1 MNKSITMNWDSIQAN
16 GKMRKGKKG
25 GAFVSRNANYQVV
38 RNTNRPK
45 KIERPEISLEKTES
59 EIKEKDGAF
68 FFSGR
73 VKGKF
78 ARLEISASLAEKL
91 K

>member
-1 MNKSITMNWDSIQAN
+1 MKQNITMNWDSIQAN

-25 GAFVSRNANYQVV
+25 GAFISRNANYQVI

-45 KIERPEISLEKTES
+45 KIERPEISLEKTKS

-73 VKGKF
+73 VNGRF
-78 ARLEISASLAEKL
+78 ARLEISESLAKKL
-91 K
+91 S